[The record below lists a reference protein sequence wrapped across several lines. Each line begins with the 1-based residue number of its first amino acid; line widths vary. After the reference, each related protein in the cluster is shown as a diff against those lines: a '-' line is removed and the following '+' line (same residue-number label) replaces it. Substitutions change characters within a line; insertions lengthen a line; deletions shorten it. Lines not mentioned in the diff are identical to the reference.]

1 MESQKGYRM
10 SFRGGCGVEQ
20 PTGVPEENTGVRRE
34 VRRDPRERRPRS
46 PGWRVSPE
54 SGVGNGRR

>member
-1 MESQKGYRM
+1 M
-10 SFRGGCGVEQ
+10 SFSGGCGVEQ

-34 VRRDPRERRPRS
+34 VRRDPRKRRPRS

-54 SGVGNGRR
+54 SGVGNGHR